1 MTAVALPIATPPP
14 HRGRRAHGRR
24 TSPRATPPAR
34 IPLSRIVSVE
44 LRKSFDTRSGF
55 WLLVSVGVASVLAT
69 IAAIAFAP
77 VELAYST
84 FILAIGF
91 PMAILLPMIAILSVT
106 GEWSQRNGLTTFTL
120 VPHRGRVVLAKGI
133 VTVSVAVA
141 SMLLAI
147 VVGAVGNVIGSTV
160 AGSDTVWDQSLVTLL
175 HVVLANVLVLLVG
188 FMLGVV
194 IRNSAGAI
202 VAYFLYSFVMPTL
215 TDLLA
220 GASSG
225 SRTCSRGSTPTSSST
240 RCGTDRSRASSGA
253 ARGDLHDLAG
263 HPPGARPPRRC
274 CAQRS
279 SDSEA
284 LASEPVHRL
293 RGQHQLADRV
303 GRVEV
308 DHGVDHPVVVAL
320 GVVDGLPD
328 PPEPR

>member
-1 MTAVALPIATPPP
+1 MTAVALPIATPADT
-14 HRGRRAHGRR
+14 HTRAQGGTVVVRRLGA
-24 TSPRATPPAR
+24 APPAR
-34 IPLSRIVSVE
+34 IPLSRIVTVE

-55 WLLVSVGVASVLAT
+55 WLLVSVGIASVLAT

-160 AGSDTVWDQSLVTLL
+160 AGSDTVWDQSVVTLL

-220 GASSG
+220 GSQQWFQELQPWVDPNVIQHALWHG
-225 SRTCSRGSTPTSSST
+225 SLTGE
-240 RCGTDRSRASSGA
+240 
-253 ARGDLHDLAG
+253 
-263 HPPGARPPRRC
+263 
-274 CAQRS
+274 QWW
-279 SDSEA
+279 
-284 LASEPVHRL
+284 
-293 RGQHQLADRV
+293 QLAV
-303 GRVEV
+303 TSTIWLVI
-308 DHGVDHPVVVAL
+308 PLAL
-320 GVVDGLPD
+320 GLRSLLRS
-328 PPEPR
+328 EIK

>member
-1 MTAVALPIATPPP
+1 M
-14 HRGRRAHGRR
+14 
-24 TSPRATPPAR
+24 
-34 IPLSRIVSVE
+34 SRIVSVE

-69 IAAIAFAP
+69 VAAIAFAP

-91 PMAILLPMIAILSVT
+91 PMGILLPMIAILSVT

-147 VVGAVGNVIGSTV
+147 VVGAVGNVIGSAV

-220 GASSG
+220 GQPAVVPG
-225 SRTCSRGSTPTSSST
+225 PAAVGRPQRHPA
-240 RCGTDRSRASSGA
+240 RAVARLPDGRAVA
-253 ARGDLHDLAG
+253 AAGRDLHDLAG
-263 HPPGARPPRRC
+263 HPPRARPPL
-274 CAQRS
+274 AA
-279 SDSEA
+279 A
-284 LASEPVHRL
+284 LRDQVTAGP
-293 RGQHQLADRV
+293 
-303 GRVEV
+303 
-308 DHGVDHPVVVAL
+308 
-320 GVVDGLPD
+320 
-328 PPEPR
+328 